1 MPRQERLPPSARR
14 VFLLC
19 VLALVAD
26 GGYRLFFVQLLPS
39 TAAFNLPPQDIG
51 VCAGSLACALFFYWL
66 ARLRYSGAAL
76 QNRPGAWGAASLAAL
91 GLAAAAICLQWRR
104 LPADFDAPSALPRLA
119 GLGVA
124 LSVAACEE
132 ISFRGAL
139 FLSVKEWAGKHGTV
153 WALALGSLGFA
164 LLHACYQSPW
174 NLPFALAAGLA
185 LGVARLRG
193 ASLAALV
200 AAHALMD
207 GVDALWF
214 SPSLTLGYWP
224 GLRAAGLALGV
235 AVVLWFLPRAEGPP
249 PPRAA

>member
-19 VLALVAD
+19 SLVLIAD

-39 TAAFNLPPQDIG
+39 TAAFNLPPQDLA

-76 QNRPGAWGAASLAAL
+76 RNLPGAWGAASAAVL
-91 GLAAAAICLQWRR
+91 GLAAAAVCLQWRR
-104 LPADFDAPSALPRLA
+104 PPADFDAQSALPRLA

-124 LSVAACEE
+124 LGVAACEE
-132 ISFRGAL
+132 ISFRGTL
-139 FLSVKEWAGKHGTV
+139 FLSVREWAGKHGTV
-153 WALALGSLGFA
+153 YALVLGSLGFA
-164 LLHACYQSPW
+164 LLHATYQSPW
-174 NLPFALAAGLA
+174 NLPFAAAAGLA
-185 LGVARLRG
+185 LSLARLRG

-200 AAHALMD
+200 AAHAMMD

-224 GLRAAGLALGV
+224 GVRAAVLAL
-235 AVVLWFLPRAEGPP
+235 AVVLILYVLPRVDGPP
-249 PPRAA
+249 HPQAS